1 MINIKKLI
9 KESLREN
16 FNMLEANSDFDSSMS
31 DVFKTMFKIAK
42 AQEMYGP
49 NSSVDDNVKQYFDS
63 EYEGQAVL
71 PILISP
77 RGDARLGT
85 NTVSAAN
92 NKKNDKIGFIRKN
105 ASYMWFNIMAN
116 RGIEHS
122 VNTNGP
128 LGSANEP
135 RDNFAITRK
144 GLQSADDNSVIKTSS
159 GRKFSKETEYLED
172 NQKLV
177 SFIYGIKDEKLKQ
190 NVINLINDKGL
201 DGVIDVEY
209 DVPGSPASDAIIKAY
224 LIYGEMILDY
234 VIINTPGFDA
244 YTTYGDAKN
253 TDSYQQMI
261 ADPERSRKRLRMDF
275 RTAYK
280 QKVGKEPSEE
290 EIKTFLQSGEEN
302 VEQYLDNKGIEKG
315 ERNLVDPSKETG
327 EERSSLNPRDQRR
340 YRTYQDLVRKQERG
354 QELTN
359 DEKREFR
366 TLSTKFKK

>member
-1 MINIKKLI
+1 MINIRKLI

-16 FNMLEANSDFDSSMS
+16 LNMLEAKTKFDSSMA
-31 DVFKTMFKIAK
+31 DVFRTMFRIAK

-49 NSSVDDNVKQYFDS
+49 NSDVDDNVKQYFDS

-159 GRKFSKETEYLED
+159 GRKFSKETEYLQD

-177 SFIYGIKDEKLKQ
+177 SFIYGIKDKDLKQ
-190 NVINLINDKGL
+190 NIINIINDKGL
-201 DGVIDVEY
+201 EGVIDVEY

-234 VIINTPGFDA
+234 VITNTVGFDA
-244 YTTYGDAKN
+244 YTSYSDAKT
-253 TDSYQQMI
+253 TDVYKQMA
-261 ADPERSRKRLRMDF
+261 ADPERMKHALRMEF
-275 RTAYK
+275 RRIYK
-280 QKVGKEPSEE
+280 EKTGKEPLEQ
-290 EIKTFLQSGEEN
+290 EIKDFLQSGEEN
-302 VEQYLDNKGIEKG
+302 VEQYLDNIGVKKV

-327 EERSSLNPRDQRR
+327 EERKRR
-340 YRTYQDLVRKQERG
+340 MDAER
-354 QELTN
+354 EA
-359 DEKREFR
+359 KRQKLR
-366 TLSTKFKK
+366 AKKGL

>member
-1 MINIKKLI
+1 MVNIKKLI
-9 KESLREN
+9 KESLRKN
-16 FNMLEANSDFDSSMS
+16 FNMLEAKSDFDSSMS

-49 NSSVDDNVKQYFDS
+49 NSDVDDNVKQYFDS

-122 VNTNGP
+122 LNTNGP

-159 GRKFSKETEYLED
+159 GRKFSKETEYLQD

-177 SFIYGIKDEKLKQ
+177 SFIYGIKDSKLKQ
-190 NVINLINDKGL
+190 NIINLINDKGL
-201 DGVIDVEY
+201 DGVVDVDY

-244 YTTYGDAKN
+244 YTSYGDAKN
-253 TDSYQQMI
+253 TDAYQQMS
-261 ADPERSRKRLRMDF
+261 ADPERKKQKLRMDF

-290 EIKTFLQSGEEN
+290 EIKTFLQSDSEN
-302 VEQYLDNKGIEKG
+302 AEQYLQNNDIKKG
-315 ERNLVDPSKETG
+315 ERDLISLRNEPDFDI
-327 EERSSLNPRDQRR
+327 SSLSDKDKRR

-366 TLSTKFKK
+366 TLSAKFKK